1 MCNTGGTGEENPFPR
16 RQPMKLFIAVGLFWM
31 AVVVA
36 AIFFVST
43 DKEVELQ
50 PLSEECHHIYMNSGS
65 VPEACK

>member
-1 MCNTGGTGEENPFPR
+1 
-16 RQPMKLFIAVGLFWM
+16 MKLFIAVGLFWM